1 MALLARCLL
10 VCLAI
15 LVLSVG
21 CLPGS
26 GSAMGLPRP
35 NLNFTI
41 GVEGAVWCKGA
52 DAPALL
58 RCRRGEWA
66 LSVWG
71 ATDERGYFQ
80 IQTAQQSAP
89 FTSKDCK
96 VYVLGSPAR
105 ACGVPV
111 KPRGNDDKGSPLK
124 FRKFVTLPTAAG
136 GLHGRRLRVRAQEAR
151 QVLIG
156 SIKFGLR
163 VVPVHARCVGVL
175 LIFYIFD

>member
-15 LVLSVG
+15 VVLSLG

-26 GSAMGLPRP
+26 GSAMGLPRPRP

-41 GVEGAVWCKGA
+41 GVEGAVWCKGCRYA
-52 DAPALL
+52 GYVQSRNASPLPNAPALL

-124 FRKFVTLPTAAG
+124 FRKFVTLPDGLQAVYTAG
-136 GLHGRRLRVRAQEAR
+136 DFV
-151 QVLIG
+151 
-156 SIKFGLR
+156 FG
-163 VVPVHARCVGVL
+163 PKKPGKC
-175 LIFYIFD
+175 